1 MIKKSFIKLLMRT
14 IHEKEHK
21 IFIAFVD
28 MIVDML
34 SNKRLEPQVT
44 ELLIH
49 LFLGSILLYQKVLD

>member
-1 MIKKSFIKLLMRT
+1 MRT
-14 IHEKEHK
+14 IQEKEHK
-21 IFIAFVD
+21 IFIVFVD

-49 LFLGSILLYQKVLD
+49 LLLCIILLYQKVLD